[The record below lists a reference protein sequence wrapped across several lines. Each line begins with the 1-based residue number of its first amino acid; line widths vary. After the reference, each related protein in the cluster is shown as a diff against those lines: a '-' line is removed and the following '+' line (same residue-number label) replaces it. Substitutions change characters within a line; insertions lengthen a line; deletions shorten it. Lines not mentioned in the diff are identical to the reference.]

1 MSTKRKRERN
11 MMYVQK
17 FKYLP
22 FENLEEVIKC
32 IETEIKPTEF
42 AAIIHDKDKKDDGS
56 LKDKHIHVMFHFE
69 NARSIE
75 NIAKMLKDKPQ
86 SIQKWDKKLES
97 GYSYLIHETE
107 NSKHQHQY
115 DPKEVIANFDYL
127 KRIEKIR
134 KSIKNNNL
142 KKKKRKIKIDEL
154 LDLLLQGKISKEK
167 LEISLNGAELAQYHR
182 QIDVVYKKRLE
193 RQANKWIEARE
204 AEGAKSKTLW
214 IYGPAGTGK
223 TQLAKKRA
231 QKESRSYYIS
241 GSSNDP
247 FQNYIDENIVI
258 LDELRPNDFE
268 YSDLLRMFD
277 PYNFKNCAPS
287 RYQNKNLIVHTFIV
301 TTPYSPKDFFEKVI
315 KIKGKNFDSKIDTF
329 YQLARRL
336 DEVIHVTEKQIQ
348 KLTYQ
353 KKYDN
358 FL

>member
-32 IETEIKPTEF
+32 IETKIKPTEF
-42 AAIIHDKDKKDDGS
+42 AAIIHDKDEKDDGS
-56 LKDKHIHVMFHFE
+56 LKDEHIHVMLHFE

-75 NIAKMLKDKPQ
+75 NIAKLLKDKPQ
-86 SIQKWDKKLES
+86 SIQKWDKKLET

-115 DPKEVIANFDYL
+115 DPKEVTANFNYL

-134 KSIKNNNL
+134 KSIENNNS
-142 KKKKRKIKIDEL
+142 KKKKEKIKIDEL
-154 LDLLLQGKISKEK
+154 LDLLLKGKISKDK
-167 LEISLNGAELAQYHR
+167 LEASLNGSELAKYHR
-182 QIDVVYKKRLE
+182 QIEVVDKKRE
-193 RQANKWIEARE
+193 QRRSDRWIKARE
-204 AEGAKSKTLW
+204 TEGAQSKTIW
-214 IYGPAGTGK
+214 VFGSAGTGK

-231 QKESRSYYIS
+231 EKESGSYYIG

-277 PYNFKNCAPS
+277 PHNFRICAPS
-287 RYQNKNLIVHTFIV
+287 RYQNKNLTVHTFIV
-301 TTPYSPKDFFEKVI
+301 TTPYSPKDFFKKII
-315 KIKGKNFDSKIDTF
+315 KIKGKNFDSEIDTF
-329 YQLARRL
+329 FQLARRL
-336 DEVIHVTEKQIQ
+336 DEVIHITQKENR
-348 KLTYQ
+348 KLTYD
-353 KKYDN
+353 KKLDD
-358 FL
+358 FI